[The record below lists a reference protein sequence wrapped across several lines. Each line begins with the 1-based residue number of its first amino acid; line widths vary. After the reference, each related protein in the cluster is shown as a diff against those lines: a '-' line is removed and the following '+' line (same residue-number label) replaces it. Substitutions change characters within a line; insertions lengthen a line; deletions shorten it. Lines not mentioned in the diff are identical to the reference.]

1 MSSTLVGSLL
11 LDLRAN
17 HAAFGKDMRRANNHV
32 GSMRQNVNRMA
43 GDLVNV
49 RGLLAGL
56 GAFGLIAMT
65 KRSLEAQDAIG
76 KLAQRLG
83 ASVEEL
89 SSLQFVAEQT
99 GVRVETLNMGLQRM
113 VRRISEAA
121 QGSGEAVGALDELG
135 LSADRLNQMRP
146 GEQFRT
152 IADAISQIENPA
164 DRVRIAMRLFDSE
177 GVALIQTLSG
187 GSEEIIRM
195 QKEADRLGR
204 TLTTKQVQA
213 AAAANDAMNRLKT
226 STSGLAN
233 ILAIELAP
241 TISALSDGLAN
252 TLSKEID
259 NSADVGVDW
268 GRTLAEVIAKTADV
282 FKAGLKTIGTILQS
296 SALNW
301 AAAVAASSA
310 LVKGEFD
317 QAGQVAK
324 DWFNQ
329 QKILWAGYLND
340 SNFTAFQDAL
350 KKTLEDLDNL
360 DKKNRSG
367 RGGRG
372 GSGVAIDMPTS
383 GSVAATDQA
392 ESNFGIFPI
401 EEARQMLA
409 LSGDMAQAE
418 RERRRRV
425 QDVTIALE
433 TQTEAA
439 HRSYRERLKL
449 IEDNVRDEDKRAR
462 LILRNE
468 RQLTDDL
475 QKLNDQR
482 GDEMKAQMERIK
494 SVTDSAFGDME
505 SALVQFAKTG
515 ELSVARMVDSIL
527 SDLARLSIQRG
538 ITGPLSN
545 TLSSAIGGAFFGG
558 GEGAQA
564 SATGQAVADL
574 GPIGPAA
581 APVGTKSVRIEVN
594 NNNAGGRA
602 EIKSATVER
611 RPNGDEVVRLIQ
623 DVVADDA
630 QRGGKASRAM
640 ASAFG
645 LSRRPR

>member
-32 GSMRQNVNRMA
+32 GGMRKNVNRLGA
-43 GDLVNV
+43 DLINV
-49 RGLLAGL
+49 RGLIAGL
-56 GAFGLIAMT
+56 TAGGFIAIT
-65 KRSLEAQDAIG
+65 ARSLEAQDAVG
-76 KLAQRLG
+76 KLAERLG
-83 ASVEEL
+83 ESVEEL
-89 SSLQFVAEQT
+89 SGLQFVAEQT
-99 GVRVETLNMGLQRM
+99 GVKVETMNMGLQRM

-121 QGSGEAVGALDELG
+121 QGSGEAKGAIEELG
-135 LSADRLNQMRP
+135 LSATRLNQMRP
-146 GEQFRT
+146 AEQFRA
-152 IADAISQIENPA
+152 IADEIAGIENPA

-177 GVALIQTLSG
+177 GVALVQTLNK
-187 GSEEIIRM
+187 GSAEIVRM
-195 QKEADRLGR
+195 QEEARKLGR
-204 TLTTKQVQA
+204 VITQDQARA
-213 AAAANDAMNRLKT
+213 AAQANDAMNRLKT

-350 KKTLEDLDNL
+350 KKTLEDLDKL

-545 TLSSAIGGAFFGG
+545 ALSSAIGGAFFSGG
-558 GEGAQA
+558 DSGGAPSGPPSIDAIAPHAQ
-564 SATGQAVADL
+564 TGQ
-574 GPIGPAA
+574 
-581 APVGTKSVRIEVN
+581 VGARKVLIEVN

-602 EIKSATVER
+602 DIKSATVER
-611 RPNGDEVVRLIQ
+611 RPNGDEVVRLVQ
-623 DVVADDA
+623 DVIADDLDNNGRVS
-630 QRGGKASRAM
+630 RGIARS
-640 ASAFG
+640 FG
-645 LSRRPR
+645 LNRRP